1 MKKGDD
7 YYGGFK
13 TVVQKLKSQNE
24 GIISDLAKYKEAIK
38 NKQNSLEL
46 GNNIKKNLD
55 SFNGIIEELEKA
67 YKTENLP
74 TNCPQKTA
82 DERMQEIKKF
92 RISYEESSKKY
103 IELTNEKLSF
113 KDFITEDYRNKEEYQ
128 NKSTEQLQQIQKEK
142 LGEQDEIIDNIIV
155 DTKKGTQLAKN
166 IHHEI
171 GEQNKVIGQIGQDME
186 MVDSRMN
193 KLTKRFNEYTKKSST
208 CCLCVFFW
216 CDAIVFGL
224 LVWIYTCVN
233 ESGWH
238 C

>member
-1 MKKGDD
+1 MKQTTNKIFTLILLIVFFIGLSVLLYPALSQYWNSKVQSKAVTD
-7 YYGGFK
+7 YDKMIQSMSEEDYS
-13 TVVQKLKSQNE
+13 V
-24 GIISDLAKYKEAIK
+24 
-38 NKQNSLEL
+38 
-46 GNNIKKNLD
+46 
-55 SFNGIIEELEKA
+55 ELEKA

-74 TNCPQKTA
+74 INCPQKTA

-142 LGEQDEIIDNIIV
+142 LGEQNEIIDNIIV
-155 DTKKGTQLAKN
+155 DTKKGTQIAKN